1 MKGSAGSTKA
11 RTAPAISM
19 RPRMVET
26 KPSVTRQTDSKASR
40 PLPKKGIDS
49 SSPEPTATPEMAPIA
64 PSAEAI
70 RSWPKP
76 ARSAMGLPLSAMT
89 TESRSMNS
97 KRPATRPPS
106 PPPAA
111 GSVPVTPAPAAKNT
125 GCQVRD
131 EASAASRPFT
141 AAAAGGDHSSRLG
154 SGRAASGTLC
164 AAAWKRP
171 VRDAM
176 VLKNP
181 AAASQEEPAASSA
194 TARSSASLS
203 SEAARPRASSSTA
216 S

>member
-1 MKGSAGSTKA
+1 
-11 RTAPAISM
+11 
-19 RPRMVET
+19 
-26 KPSVTRQTDSKASR
+26 
-40 PLPKKGIDS
+40 
-49 SSPEPTATPEMAPIA
+49 
-64 PSAEAI
+64 
-70 RSWPKP
+70 
-76 ARSAMGLPLSAMT
+76 MGLPLSAMT

-97 KRPATRPPS
+97 KRPETNPPS

-131 EASAASRPFT
+131 DASDASRPFT

-176 VLKNP
+176 VLKKP
-181 AAASQEEPAASSA
+181 AAASQEDPAASSA
-194 TARSSASLS
+194 TARSRASLS
-203 SEAARPRASSSTA
+203 SEAARVSASSSTA